1 MLSTIEIKLR
11 DEEGNYSVAY
21 VEYKGYVDMLVDHN
35 IDMVHDVIQSM
46 VEDYS
51 ENGPMVKEL
60 KDPLAGHERWRT
72 PHKH

>member
-1 MLSTIEIKLR
+1 MINTIEIKLR

-21 VEYKGYVDMLVDHN
+21 VDYKGYVDMLVDHN

-46 VEDYS
+46 VDDYS
-51 ENGPMVKEL
+51 ENGPMVKEN